1 MDKVKVLGEIK
12 SFLEG
17 YNSDL
22 KYLVN
27 VETNVD
33 NNFAECI
40 IHEPNQ
46 EPRIEHIK
54 YENFMYMKDL
64 SKFDRELY
72 KGKDKEYINS
82 QKIKHGITITKL
94 KTGNEKRLVDG
105 YCYKVTSSRSYNDI
119 LNYFTEGGTNPFE
132 KEKDKNGNFVRN
144 KKGDLVYPQR
154 SLFYSVKT
162 TEQFFISRQARLYKG
177 FEEYKNVHRLTFD
190 IETFGLR
197 YQIARMFA
205 IGVRDNRGFETIL
218 EVEKLNDD
226 ESEIK
231 LIQKFFN
238 LIIQLKPAIVS
249 GFNSEMFDFEF
260 ILGRAKILKM
270 DMSKIP
276 TGFKEGIQLKRKPN
290 TPVKYGNTPDKY
302 TATEMWGIS
311 IIDIIHAVKRTAAV
325 NSEIKANGLKYI
337 AKFEKIAKPNRTYI
351 KGEDNSIGK
360 FYSDNK
366 IFVIDENNNYLQIP
380 EMYQEITKKLY
391 NLQIEKVI
399 LSKEE
404 HNIKKTNILKE
415 APDFV
420 KWFRKEALPK
430 KLTTFIEG
438 KNLVK
443 QYLLDDLWETEQVD
457 ELYNQ
462 SSFML
467 AKIVPTTYHRICTMG
482 TAGIWNLLMTA
493 WSYENNL
500 AIPYP
505 DKYERYSGGLARCY
519 KSGFS
524 KRIVKIDYAG
534 LYPAIQLTED
544 VFPIFDITGA
554 MKMMLLYLTTT
565 RNIYKKLANSTE
577 LNSEEIELFKQID
590 PEMHHKFINK
600 EFTPA
605 DIAMFKIKQLPI
617 KILNNSQYGAFGSNV
632 SFNWSDNIC
641 AARITCT
648 ARLHLRHAIYWF
660 SKFNCIALLAV
671 TDGIN
676 FQYPEKTN
684 IRITDEGTIEGT
696 IEGLI
701 EEMWQ
706 YGGKTGI
713 NALIEKYNKEEMTD
727 KNESVGKGNYMSVD
741 NDGEALACFNLS
753 RINYATL
760 SLVKDKKTD
769 EMKEKI
775 KLTGNTIKSK
785 IIPEYI
791 EDFIDTGLNLI
802 LHGKGNEFLTYY
814 NEYAKNLYHQ
824 RIPLKKIASKSKI
837 KNSIDTYKKRGKD
850 KNGREK
856 GMQAHMELLIEKR
869 NKIAEELFEKYKT
882 TLGHGKS
889 KENLSIDEKMKLVT
903 NYMPSE
909 PELDSVVYYVN
920 TGTKKSEGNS
930 RKIVVNKE
938 TGEERFCATLIST
951 EDLQENPNMTGQY
964 NVERYL
970 DAFNKRVKVLL
981 VGFEPETAK
990 NFLSKIVTAKTKV
1003 NVDEPVVDELVK
1015 TKKVKTKTK
1024 TVKEIKFEQADSTL
1038 LNLELKNFDLND
1050 FDESMYLEELE
1061 VNFWNKTGYDPR
1073 KIWNGFKMFDDNKI
1087 YYEIYDNALKY
1098 LNGLMTASNKS
1109 KIKSINDE
1117 HEKGDLILIKNGGEY
1132 NVGAFN
1138 GVFIEIIK
1146 ENVVIPKGELE
1157 LEFDKKEEEKA
1168 KKLKE
1173 TELEQ
1178 VEKNEEKK
1186 NLEILKNKRTK
1197 YFKRFKKRFKIAE
1210 NITMEKFLKTDD
1222 VALDDLDLYIRQMEG
1237 IEEEEA
1243 NEYLGF
1249 DIDSETF

>member
-1 MDKVKVLGEIK
+1 MDKVKVLAEIK
-12 SFLEG
+12 DFLEG
-17 YNSDL
+17 YNNDL

-27 VETNVD
+27 VETDSNT
-33 NNFAECI
+33 NIAECI

-46 EPRIEHIK
+46 KPKIEHIK
-54 YENFMYMKDL
+54 YESFMYMKDL

-72 KGKDKEYINS
+72 KGKNKDYINS

-94 KTGNEKRLVDG
+94 KTGNEKRLVNG
-105 YCYKVTSSRSYNDI
+105 YCYKVTSCRSYNDI

-132 KEKDKNGNFVRN
+132 KEKDRNGAFVRN
-144 KKGDLVYPQR
+144 KKGDLVYPHR
-154 SLFYSVKT
+154 NLFYSVKT
-162 TEQFFISRQARLYKG
+162 TEQFFISKQARLYKG

-197 YQIARMFA
+197 YQIARIFA

-218 EVEKLNDD
+218 EVEKLNND

-276 TGFKEGIQLKRKPN
+276 TGFKEGFQLKRKAN
-290 TPVKYGNTPDKY
+290 TPVKYGNTPDRY
-302 TATEMWGIS
+302 IATEMWGIS

-366 IFVIDENNNYLQIP
+366 IFIIDENNNYLQIP

-404 HNIKKTNILKE
+404 HSIKKTNILKE

-420 KWFRKEALPK
+420 NWFRKEILPK

-493 WSYENNL
+493 WSYENDL

-577 LNSEEIELFKQID
+577 LNVEEIELFKQ
-590 PEMHHKFINK
+590 MHHKFINK

-684 IRITDEGTIEGT
+684 IRITNEGTTEGT
-696 IEGLI
+696 TEGLI

-713 NALIEKYNKEEMTD
+713 NAVIEKYNNEEM
-727 KNESVGKGNYMSVD
+727 KPPFMSID

-760 SLVKDKKTD
+760 SLAKDKKTD

-802 LHGKGNEFLTYY
+802 LHDKGNEFLAYY
-814 NEYAKNLYHQ
+814 NEYAKNLYYQ

-837 KNSIDTYKKRGKD
+837 KNSIDNYNKRGKD
-850 KNGREK
+850 KNGRNK

-882 TLGHGKS
+882 TLEHGKF
-889 KENLSIDEKMKLVT
+889 KENLSIDEKMKLVA
-903 NYMPSE
+903 NYMPPE

-938 TGEERFCATLIST
+938 TGDERFCATLIST

-981 VGFEPETAK
+981 VGFEPETVK
-990 NFLSKIVTAKTKV
+990 NFLSKIVTIKNKIV
-1003 NVDEPVVDELVK
+1003 VDEPVENKPVVNESVK
-1015 TKKVKTKTK
+1015 AKKTKTKTK

-1073 KIWNGFKMFDDNKI
+1073 KIWNGFKMSDDNKI

-1098 LNGLMTASNKS
+1098 LNDLMTASNKS

-1146 ENVVIPKGELE
+1146 ENVVIPKGEIE

-1168 KKLKE
+1168 KKIKK

-1178 VEKNEEKK
+1178 AEKNEEKK
-1186 NLEILKNKRTK
+1186 NLEILKNKRIK

-1222 VALDDLDLYIRQMEG
+1222 VTLDDLDLYIRQMEG

-1249 DIDSETF
+1249 DIDSDDGAY